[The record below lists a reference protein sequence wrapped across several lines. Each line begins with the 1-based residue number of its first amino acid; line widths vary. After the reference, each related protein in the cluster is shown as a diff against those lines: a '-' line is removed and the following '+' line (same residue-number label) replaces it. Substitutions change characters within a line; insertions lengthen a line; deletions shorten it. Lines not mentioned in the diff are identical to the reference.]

1 MRFRFLAVLALL
13 VGACTG
19 TTSDPSQYD
28 LGEFYIDGPT
38 GFVED
43 PNSLTASNSGQFAH
57 TIIVT
62 NGDGVV
68 VAATDLIQPGETTTL
83 DVDLTEGKYQIT
95 CRIVA
100 EKDDGRIV
108 DHFQEGMSLTVEVSG

>member
-1 MRFRFLAVLALL
+1 MRIRFLAILALL
-13 VGACTG
+13 IAACTG
-19 TTSDPSQYD
+19 TTSEPRQYE
-28 LGEFYIDGPT
+28 LGEFYIEGPT
-38 GFVED
+38 DFVAGSR
-43 PNSLTASNSGQFAH
+43 SLAAFNSGQFPH

-62 NGDGVV
+62 DGDGAV
-68 VAATDLIQPGETTTL
+68 VAATDLIQPGETTAL

-100 EKDDGRIV
+100 QKDDGRIV